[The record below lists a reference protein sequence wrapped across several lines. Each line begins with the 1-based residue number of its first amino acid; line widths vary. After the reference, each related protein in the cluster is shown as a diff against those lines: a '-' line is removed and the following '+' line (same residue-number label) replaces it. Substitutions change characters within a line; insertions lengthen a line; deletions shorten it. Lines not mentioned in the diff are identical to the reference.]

1 MIQRFKKLLFISAT
15 LLSVYILLNNKIESN
30 INDSILLEKNISI
43 KDGNNFIFNQY
54 LNTEII
60 RESKNDSIFG
70 LIKIEVE
77 QKSIFKNIM
86 VRNGY
91 PFYVFQ
97 NNHLIYKQAKNTY
110 YKGNEIENKE
120 YYYSNSDLWKNQAL
134 HQVPLNGEE
143 PLYILIPKNKNKQ
156 ISDLI
161 SSPNI
166 IEKKIENLITTDIP
180 IIKISTHNN
189 SLDTSAYTFVSTKII
204 TNENVK
210 LTLSKMKIRGNTSLS
225 FPKKQFNIIFDE
237 KNKLND
243 LELKKNVLISSYS
256 DKSLMRNK
264 IAFDLFSLFRN
275 KNIESEYIHLII
287 NDLYEGV
294 YLITEHPE
302 QQFKKHITDSISSDF
317 LIQIDRGPFNG
328 YLLNNKN
335 GYTIEFNNDTELNKK
350 YEEIIDF
357 EQRIIKNLFKNNRDE
372 NLTNNEINIDTF
384 IDYIIINELSKNID
398 AYRLSTYI
406 SFINNSINM
415 NIIWDFDLSFGLANY
430 NDGFNHEGFVI
441 ESKISEYIPDFWN
454 NLWNSKLIQ
463 EKLINR
469 YKELRKDI
477 LSDDNLNNYI
487 EELYKKINTS
497 AEKNFERWEI
507 IGQDVWP
514 NKNNFKSYKE
524 EVDYLQNWILKR
536 LNFLDSK
543 WN

>member
-15 LLSVYILLNNKIESN
+15 LLSIYILLNNKIESN

-97 NNHLIYKQAKNTY
+97 NNHLIYKQEKNTY

-134 HQVPLNGEE
+134 HQIPLNGEE

-441 ESKISEYIPDFWN
+441 ESEIKEYIPDFWH

-463 EKLINR
+463 EKLIIR

-477 LSDDNLNNYI
+477 LSDENLNNYI
-487 EELYKKINTS
+487 EKLYNKINTS

-507 IGQDVWP
+507 LGKDVWP

-536 LNFLDSK
+536 LDFLDSK

>member
-97 NNHLIYKQAKNTY
+97 NNHLIYKQEKNTY

-134 HQVPLNGEE
+134 HQIPLNGEE

-166 IEKKIENLITTDIP
+166 IEKIENLITTDIP

-357 EQRIIKNLFKNNRDE
+357 EQRIIKNLFENNRDE
-372 NLTNNEINIDTF
+372 NSTNNEINIDTF

-441 ESKISEYIPDFWN
+441 ESEIKEYIPDFWN

-463 EKLINR
+463 EKLIYR

-477 LSDDNLNNYI
+477 LSDENLNNYI
-487 EELYKKINTS
+487 EKLYKKINTS

-507 IGQDVWP
+507 LGQDVWP

-536 LNFLDSK
+536 LDFLDSK

>member
-97 NNHLIYKQAKNTY
+97 NNHLIYKQEKNTY

-161 SSPNI
+161 SYPNI

-317 LIQIDRGPFNG
+317 LVQIDRGPFNG

-350 YEEIIDF
+350 YDEIIDF

-441 ESKISEYIPDFWN
+441 ESEISEYIPDFWN

>member
-97 NNHLIYKQAKNTY
+97 NNHLIYKQEKNTY

-317 LIQIDRGPFNG
+317 LVQIDRGPFNG

-350 YEEIIDF
+350 YDEIIDF

-441 ESKISEYIPDFWN
+441 ESEISEYIPDFWN

>member
-97 NNHLIYKQAKNTY
+97 NNHLIYKQEKNTY

-317 LIQIDRGPFNG
+317 LVQIDRGPFNG

-441 ESKISEYIPDFWN
+441 ESEISEYIPDFWN

>member
-97 NNHLIYKQAKNTY
+97 NNHLIYKQEKNTY

-317 LIQIDRGPFNG
+317 LVQIDRGPFNG

-350 YEEIIDF
+350 YDEIIDF
-357 EQRIIKNLFKNNRDE
+357 EQRIIKNLFENNRDE

-441 ESKISEYIPDFWN
+441 ESEISEYIPDFWN